1 MRNPLQFVAV
11 IRNFVVLANVAILAV
26 ERFAVSIKPEMSHRH
41 CTGTGRVTWPERWMS
56 ADGSSKRGSYA
67 LAGVHLSDFGLL
79 VPPPCLL
86 PVRSRHA
93 RRG

>member
-26 ERFAVSIKPEMSHRH
+26 ERFAVSLKPEMSHSVF
-41 CTGTGRVTWPERWMS
+41 TGTGRVTWPERCWG
-56 ADGSSKRGSYA
+56 AHGPSKRRGYA
-67 LAGVHLSDFGLL
+67 MAGVLSNDFGLI
-79 VPPPCLL
+79 PAHCLL
-86 PVRSRHA
+86 PVRSRSA